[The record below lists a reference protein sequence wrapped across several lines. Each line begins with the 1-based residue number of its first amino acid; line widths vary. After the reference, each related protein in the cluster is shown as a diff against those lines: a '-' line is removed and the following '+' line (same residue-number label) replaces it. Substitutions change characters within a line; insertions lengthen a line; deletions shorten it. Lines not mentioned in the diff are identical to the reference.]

1 MKVKTKKVVTGIE
14 FTEDEKNF
22 LRSLANVF
30 KTECDNNPDT
40 CETCPFHDAICYMS
54 ETTGL
59 GLSATLNSLAKLGAN
74 LGIQSD

>member
-1 MKVKTKKVVTGIE
+1 MKVKTKRVVTGIQ

-22 LRSLANVF
+22 LHQLADVI

-40 CETCPFHDAICYMS
+40 CETCPFHEVICGI

-59 GLSATLNSLAKLGAN
+59 GLSAVLDSLADTWVQN
-74 LGIQSD
+74 D